1 MKLFREFKDGV
12 FKIRNQIVFL
22 LFFITVL
29 PIFFV
34 QMYNYSATNRKL
46 QMKDAILLED
56 NLILTT
62 SLLNNTLSAY
72 KQLFFQLATDTTC
85 INTVT
90 QMNEVSE
97 DSVQYLRLSDVMTTV
112 IRSNMMM
119 RPEIKA
125 VGVISDRGSAYLY
138 AEERESTESVIRYF
152 QENKEAL
159 KEQVMTSDTLFFHMI
174 SVDDSSYNEKYPCFF
189 LANRLMDYGNLKVVG
204 ALFLFIDPSK
214 ISREINNPTSHTFL
228 YSDKLLLDG
237 TDHLVCS
244 RDVPGGYAFSGI
256 SEYEDINL
264 SALEDGKSMRQGDY
278 LFSVSYVDHFNLKL
292 LNIVDYRLLHRDLN
306 TLWLRTLVTILLI
319 LIGSLF
325 GAFFLCRGFV
335 GSLERMARRVDQVD
349 EEHLNISMD
358 INCRNEIQVIGK
370 SVDRMLALI
379 RNLLEENRR
388 QYEHIVEITKAA
400 CEAEL
405 KSMELQINPH
415 FLFNTIDSIN
425 WLAIREDCRDVSE
438 QLNRL
443 AYILRYT
450 VYDMNKVVPIE
461 SEIRW
466 LLQYLELQKIR
477 FDHSFSYDV
486 YIEPGT
492 GGLQIHKLL
501 LQPFLENSLI
511 HGFEGI
517 SWKGKLGIRFQMLGR
532 EEQYLLICIEDNG
545 TGMTKEQTDTLNRF
559 FWQKTET
566 FQGIGLSNIFYRLR
580 NYYPGHRLMVT
591 SARGMTVFK
600 LFIPV
605 GEMEGAHVQNTDRR
619 G

>member
-1 MKLFREFKDGV
+1 MKLFREFKDGM
-12 FKIRNQIVFL
+12 FKIRYQIVFL

-34 QMYNYSATNRKL
+34 QMFNYSATGRKL

-56 NLILTT
+56 NLTLSTN
-62 SLLNNTLSAY
+62 LLNNTLSAY
-72 KQLFFQLATDTTC
+72 KQLFLQLATDTTC
-85 INTVT
+85 IDTVA

-97 DSVQYLRLSDVMTTV
+97 DSVRYLRLSDVLTTV

-125 VGVISDRGSAYLY
+125 VGVISDRGRAYLY

-152 QENKEAL
+152 QESKEEL
-159 KEQVMTSDTLFFHMI
+159 KEQAADSDTLRYHMI
-174 SVDDSSYNEKYPCFF
+174 SVEDVCYDEKYPCFF

-204 ALFLFIDPSK
+204 YLFLFIDPTK
-214 ISREINNPTSHTFL
+214 IGREINNPTSHTFL
-228 YSDKLLLDG
+228 YSDKLLLDE
-237 TDHLVCS
+237 TNHLVCS

-256 SEYEDINL
+256 PEYESIDL
-264 SALEDGKSMRQGDY
+264 SVLEDGKSVRQGDY
-278 LFSVSYVDHFNLKL
+278 LLSVFCVNHFNLKL
-292 LNIVDYRLLHRDLN
+292 LNIVDYQLLHRDLN
-306 TLWLRTLVTILLI
+306 ILWIRTLITILLI
-319 LIGSLF
+319 LMISLF
-325 GAFFLCRGFV
+325 GAFLLCRGFV

-349 EEHLNISMD
+349 ENHLNISMD
-358 INCRNEIQVIGK
+358 INCRNEIRIIGE
-370 SVDRMLALI
+370 SVDRMLSLI

-486 YIEPGT
+486 YIQPGT

-517 SWKGKLGIRFQMLGR
+517 SWKGRLGIRFQILGR
-532 EEQYLLICIEDNG
+532 EEKYLLICIGDNG
-545 TGMTKEQTDTLNRF
+545 IGMTKEQTDTLNRF
-559 FWQKTET
+559 FGQKIRT
-566 FQGIGLSNIFYRLR
+566 FHGIGLSNIFYRLR
-580 NYYPGHRLMVT
+580 NYYPGHRFMVT
-591 SARGMTVFK
+591 SARGVTVFK
-600 LFIPV
+600 LFIPLK
-605 GEMEGAHVQNTDRR
+605 EMEDTHVQDIDRR
-619 G
+619 R